1 MTTTEKLINHPK
13 IQNIPKAPL
22 ASGIKK
28 CFGQSDHKWMTL
40 TKYRCKEGL
49 KHFELVH
56 FQRSTHLNIHCRVQT
71 AYSLPELCKEKAA
84 APRLSLKII

>member
-22 ASGIKK
+22 ASGIKN

-56 FQRSTHLNIHCRVQT
+56 FQGSMHPLQT